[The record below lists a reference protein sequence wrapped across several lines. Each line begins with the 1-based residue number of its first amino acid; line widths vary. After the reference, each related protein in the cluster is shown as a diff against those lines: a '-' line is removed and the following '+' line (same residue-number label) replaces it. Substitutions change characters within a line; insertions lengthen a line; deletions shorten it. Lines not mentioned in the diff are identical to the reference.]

1 MITPVCVC
9 PPRMSKNGGA
19 LLHKLQPCVVCLPVV
34 TNANSPESAFC
45 MYIIRV
51 PLWFGSVLEV
61 KGKHDVSAWFLHVF
75 LVSQLGLLLYTF
87 HIGIEHS
94 LTLRVLFCWS
104 VLFFILFAWIF
115 CVWRQFIQLG
125 GISLYSASVK
135 DHLLLHSPKTPG
147 DILSG
152 RLPRCPTSNITGCQP
167 CLYHNTSFY
176 ILLRSLFPGI
186 VREGMCLV
194 NMLRAH

>member
-115 CVWRQFIQLG
+115 LCLEAIHSTRWHQSVLSQCQG
-125 GISLYSASVK
+125 PPSASFSQNPGW
-135 DHLLLHSPKTPG
+135 HSVRKATTMPNFQYHW
-147 DILSG
+147 LSAM
-152 RLPRCPTSNITGCQP
+152 PIP
-167 CLYHNTSFY
+167 
-176 ILLRSLFPGI
+176 
-186 VREGMCLV
+186 
-194 NMLRAH
+194 